1 MGRVSGKV
9 ALVTGAARGQG
20 RAHAVKLA
28 DEGASI
34 VALDICRQIPQITI
48 PMASRADLDETVRAV
63 TERGARIIPFEADV
77 RDQEAIDAAVDA
89 AYAEFGAIDIVVANA
104 GVTRYTPANQISE
117 DEFREILDVN
127 LIGVWRTCKSVATRV
142 IEARASASMILT
154 SSIGGLKAGANL
166 AHYSASKHGLIG
178 LMRSLAKEYAP
189 ASIRVNAICP
199 TNVNT
204 PMLMA
209 ADTLRLF
216 VPDEAEPSL
225 EEFTEVARRRHVLD
239 VPWVE
244 PEDIANAALFL
255 ACDEARYITGV
266 ALPVDA
272 GALLL

>member
-20 RAHAVKLA
+20 RAHAIRLA
-28 DEGASI
+28 EEGASI
-34 VALDICRQIPQITI
+34 VALDICRQIPEISI

-63 TERGARIIPFEADV
+63 TERGPRIIAFEADV
-77 RDQEAIDAAVDA
+77 RDQQAIDAAIDA
-89 AYAEFGAIDIVVANA
+89 AYAAFGTIDIVIANA
-104 GVTRYTPANQISE
+104 GVTRYTSANDISE
-117 DEFREILDVN
+117 GEFREILDVN
-127 LIGVWRTCKSVATRV
+127 LIGPWRTCKSVATRV
-142 IEARASASMILT
+142 IEARTSASMILT

-166 AHYSASKHGLIG
+166 AHYNASKHGLIG
-178 LMRSLAKEYAP
+178 LMRTLAIEYAP
-189 ASIRVNAICP
+189 SIRVNAVCP

-216 VPDEAEPSL
+216 VPDEAEPTL
-225 EEFTEVARRRHVLD
+225 EQFTEVARHHHVLD